1 MNLEELR
8 QCYLDEEV
16 PSIEDIYECDFTNV
30 LEVFSSKEIKRATE
44 TGDES
49 ADLFFQ
55 VKSYADTGNKKFI
68 HIPFMMASSFLN
80 PDISSFALNYY
91 EWAAFDDIWRK
102 IISRDGFLNKI
113 KKEIKQKITEK
124 NINILEFCVN
134 NNLWQFDLCK
144 NLGLPIVFHILKQ
157 PQQFENIIS
166 LYYKEKNINK
176 RLKTVTNHLEKNKI
190 DYRFEQIDHILNPQL
205 KFNLA
210 NFLSFYVKKYGKS
223 KIENAAIPGI
233 QEALLSGE
241 IDKQEYEKISGLLS
255 TKHKNTMKVV

>member
-55 VKSYADTGNKKFI
+55 VKAYADTGNKKFI
-68 HIPFMMASSFLN
+68 HIPFMMASRFLN
-80 PDISSFALNYY
+80 PDNFTFALNYY

-102 IISRDGFLNKI
+102 IISQASFLNKI

-124 NINILEFCVN
+124 NTNIEFCIN

-157 PQQFENIIS
+157 PPHFENVFS

-176 RLKTVTNHLEKNKI
+176 RLEVVINHLEKNKI
-190 DYRFEQIDHILNPQL
+190 DYRFEQIDPILNPKF

-210 NFLSFYVKKYGKS
+210 NFLSFYAKKYGTS
-223 KIENAAIPGI
+223 KIENAVMSGI
-233 QEALLSGE
+233 QKALLSGE
-241 IDKQEYEKISGLLS
+241 IDKQEYEKISGLLA

>member
-102 IISRDGFLNKI
+102 IISQASFLKKI

-124 NINILEFCVN
+124 NTNIEFCIN

-144 NLGLPIVFHILKQ
+144 KLELPIVFHILKQ
-157 PQQFENIIS
+157 PPYFENVFS

-176 RLKTVTNHLEKNKI
+176 RLEVVINHLEKNKI
-190 DYRFEQIDHILNPQL
+190 DYRFEQIDLVLNPQFE
-205 KFNLA
+205 FNLA
-210 NFLSFYVKKYGKS
+210 NFLSFYAKKYGKS
-223 KIENAAIPGI
+223 KIENAVIPGI
-233 QEALLSGE
+233 QKALLSGE

-255 TKHKNTMKVV
+255 TKHKTTMKVV